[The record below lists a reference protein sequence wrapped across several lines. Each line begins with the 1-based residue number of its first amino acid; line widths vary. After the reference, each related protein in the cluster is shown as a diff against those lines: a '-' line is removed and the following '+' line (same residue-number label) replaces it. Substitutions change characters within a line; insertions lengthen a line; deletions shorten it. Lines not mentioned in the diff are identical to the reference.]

1 MNNFFLVIYYYYY
14 FYQHNLININIY
26 LILFMLNLLK
36 GMVSCDG
43 TKTHLD
49 FSSQRSLQYQHYKN
63 NYGRSLVDDLYQPV
77 YN

>member
-1 MNNFFLVIYYYYY
+1 
-14 FYQHNLININIY
+14 
-26 LILFMLNLLK
+26 MLNLLK
-36 GMVSCDG
+36 GMVSCDS